1 MKELIKIT
9 KQQIGSE
16 EVNSVDARRLWIF
29 LESKQEFAAWIKNR
43 IEQYDF
49 MQDTDFISY
58 KNSIETETTWV
69 TTKEYTI
76 SLDMAMVLSVTERK
90 PKGSEAYVYFCK
102 IKGRGI
108 VVKHIE
114 RKAYYFGEE
123 IIKNMFSQ
131 YKIIPEYPVFKN
143 KYRID
148 WYIPELK
155 LAIEFDEPHHF
166 RNAEEDKKRQAEIE
180 VELGCRFARYEM

>member
-1 MKELIKIT
+1 MKELITIT
-9 KQQIGSE
+9 KQNIGAE
-16 EVNSVDARRLWIF
+16 EVNSIDARELWLF
-29 LESKQEFAAWIKNR
+29 LKVKSTFPNWISDR
-43 IEQYDF
+43 IKQYDF
-49 MQDTDFISY
+49 IQSVDFIT
-58 KNSIETETTWV
+58 KINSFYSPPR
-69 TTKEYTI
+69 KEYTI

-90 PKGSEAYVYFCK
+90 SKGSEAYVYFCK
-102 IKGRGI
+102 IKGYGI